1 MKILLLLGYWI
12 LVIIMGLL
20 YMGIARKVTA
30 RIQNRYGPPFYQAF
44 LDVLKLFSKRE
55 TASHGVMHSLG
66 PVIAFAGISTTLLF
80 LPLGKGAPVLH
91 FQGDLF
97 VFLYLIVIGPL
108 GMALGAG
115 ESNNPN
121 ATIGIARALSLM
133 LGYEIILFMATL
145 PVFVHFKTASIYEVI
160 LNQGAFPNWAGIKFP
175 LSMLGGLIALQGL
188 LGEKPFDQPIAPH
201 EIASGPTVEYGGK
214 YLGLLQLWHAV
225 AIIVE
230 TGLFIDVFFGPQN
243 ILWFF
248 LGTFIVFMLS
258 VVINAVMPRFRIEQ
272 AIRFYW
278 GVPLL
283 LVVLGILQYYLWR

>member
-1 MKILLLLGYWI
+1 MKILILAGYWI
-12 LVIIMGLL
+12 LVTILGLL

-30 RIQNRYGPPFYQAF
+30 RIHNRYGPPFYQAF

-66 PVIAFAGISTTLLF
+66 PVIAFAGISATLLF
-80 LPLGKGAPVLH
+80 MPLGKGAPVLH

-97 VFLYLIVIGPL
+97 VVLYLLVVGPL

-145 PVFVHFKTASIYEVI
+145 PVFVHYGTASIYDVI
-160 LNQGAFPNWAGIKFP
+160 VKQGAFPNWAGLKYP
-175 LSMLGGLIALQGL
+175 LSMLGGLIALHGL

-201 EIASGPTVEYGGK
+201 EIASGPMVEYGGK
-214 YLGLLQLWHAV
+214 YLGLLQLWHAIG
-225 AIIVE
+225 IIVE
-230 TGLFIDVFFGPQN
+230 TGLFINVFFGPQN
-243 ILWFF
+243 IVWFF
-248 LGTFIVFMLS
+248 AGTFIVFMLA
-258 VVINAVMPRFRIEQ
+258 VIVNALMPRFRIEQ
-272 AIRFYW
+272 AVRFYW
-278 GVPLL
+278 GVPLI
-283 LVVLGILQYYLWR
+283 LVVLGILQYYFWR

>member
-66 PVIAFAGISTTLLF
+66 PVIAFAGVSTTLLF

-201 EIASGPTVEYGGK
+201 EIASGPMVEYGGK

-225 AIIVE
+225 GIIVE

-248 LGTFIVFMLS
+248 LGTFIVFMLA

-272 AIRFYW
+272 AVRFYW

>member
-160 LNQGAFPNWAGIKFP
+160 LNQGAFPNWAGIKFS

-201 EIASGPTVEYGGK
+201 EIASGPMVEYGGK

-225 AIIVE
+225 GIIVE

-248 LGTFIVFMLS
+248 LGTFIAFMLA

>member
-201 EIASGPTVEYGGK
+201 EIASGPMVEYGGK

-248 LGTFIVFMLS
+248 LGTFIAFMLS

>member
-66 PVIAFAGISTTLLF
+66 PVIAFAGVSTTLLF

-175 LSMLGGLIALQGL
+175 LSLLGGLIALQGL

-201 EIASGPTVEYGGK
+201 EIASGPMVEYGGK

-230 TGLFIDVFFGPQN
+230 TGLFIDVFFGPHN

>member
-66 PVIAFAGISTTLLF
+66 PVIAFAGVSTTLLF

-145 PVFVHFKTASIYEVI
+145 PVFVHFKTASIYQVI

-188 LGEKPFDQPIAPH
+188 LGEKPFDQPLAPH
-201 EIASGPTVEYGGK
+201 EIASGPMVEYGGK

>member
-66 PVIAFAGISTTLLF
+66 PVIAFAGVSTTLLF

-145 PVFVHFKTASIYEVI
+145 PVFVHFKTASIYQVI

-201 EIASGPTVEYGGK
+201 EIASGPMVEYGGK

-248 LGTFIVFMLS
+248 LGTFIVFMMS

>member
-1 MKILLLLGYWI
+1 MKILILPLYWI
-12 LVIIMGLL
+12 LSIVFGLL
-20 YMGIARKVTA
+20 FMGIARKVTA
-30 RIQNRYGPPFYQAF
+30 RIHRRYGPPVYQAF
-44 LDVLKLFSKRE
+44 LDVIKLFSKRE

-80 LPLGKGAPVLH
+80 MPLGKGAPVLH

-97 VFLYLIVIGPL
+97 VVLYLLVIGPL

-121 ATIGIARALSLM
+121 ATIGIAKALSLM

-145 PVFVHFKTASIYEVI
+145 PVFFYFKTASIYGLI
-160 LNQGAFPNWAGIKFP
+160 LKQGTFPKWHAIQFPFSALAGI
-175 LSMLGGLIALQGL
+175 IALHGL

-201 EIASGPTVEYGGK
+201 EIASGPMVEYGGK

-225 AIIVE
+225 GIIVE
-230 TGLFIDVFFGPQN
+230 TGLLLNIFFGPQN
-243 ILWFF
+243 LLWFF
-248 LGTFIVFMLS
+248 MGVFAIFMILVIV
-258 VVINAVMPRFRIEQ
+258 NALMPRFVIEQ

-278 GVPLL
+278 GVPL
-283 LVVLGILQYYLWR
+283 VLAVIGILQVYLWR

>member
-1 MKILLLLGYWI
+1 MKILLLLEYWI

-201 EIASGPTVEYGGK
+201 EIASGPMVEYGGK

-225 AIIVE
+225 GIIVE

-248 LGTFIVFMLS
+248 LGTFIVFMMS

>member
-1 MKILLLLGYWI
+1 MKILILPLYWMLAI
-12 LVIIMGLL
+12 VFGLL
-20 YMGIARKVTA
+20 FMGIARKVTA
-30 RIQNRYGPPFYQAF
+30 RIHRRYGPPFYQAF
-44 LDVLKLFSKRE
+44 LDVIKLFSKRE

-80 LPLGKGAPVLH
+80 MPLGKGAPVLH

-97 VFLYLIVIGPL
+97 VVLYLLVIGPL

-145 PVFVHFKTASIYEVI
+145 PVFFYFKTASIYDLI
-160 LNQGAFPNWAGIKFP
+160 LKQGTFPKWNAIQFPFSALAGI
-175 LSMLGGLIALQGL
+175 IALHGL
-188 LGEKPFDQPIAPH
+188 LGEKPFDQPVAPH
-201 EIASGPTVEYGGK
+201 EIASGPMVEYGGK
-214 YLGLLQLWHAV
+214 YLALLQLWHAV

-230 TGLFIDVFFGPQN
+230 TGLFLNIFFGPQN
-243 ILWFF
+243 LLWF
-248 LGTFIVFMLS
+248 LVGVFAIFMIL
-258 VVINAVMPRFRIEQ
+258 VMVNALMPRFVIEQ

-278 GVPLL
+278 GVPLVL
-283 LVVLGILQYYLWR
+283 AVLGILQVYLWR

>member
-1 MKILLLLGYWI
+1 MKILLLLEYWI

-201 EIASGPTVEYGGK
+201 EIASGPMVEYGGK

-225 AIIVE
+225 GIIVE

-248 LGTFIVFMLS
+248 LGTFIAFMLA

>member
-66 PVIAFAGISTTLLF
+66 PVIAFAGVSTTLLF

-145 PVFVHFKTASIYEVI
+145 PVFVHFKTASIYQVI

-201 EIASGPTVEYGGK
+201 EIASGPMVEYGGK

>member
-145 PVFVHFKTASIYEVI
+145 PVFVHFKTASIYQVI

-201 EIASGPTVEYGGK
+201 EIASGPMVEYGGK

-248 LGTFIVFMLS
+248 LGTFIVFMMS